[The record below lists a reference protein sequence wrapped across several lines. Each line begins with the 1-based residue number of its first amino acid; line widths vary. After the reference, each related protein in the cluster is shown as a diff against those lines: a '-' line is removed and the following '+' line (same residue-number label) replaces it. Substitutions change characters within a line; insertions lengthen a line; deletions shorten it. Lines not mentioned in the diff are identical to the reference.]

1 VLLLFFLVFVLSVV
15 LTGLIRNYA
24 LSRNV
29 LDIPNQR
36 SSHSVPTPRGGGL
49 AIVLSFAAGLVFLTY
64 RQAISAQTAW
74 VLATCMPVAAIGF
87 VDDHGHIPARW
98 RFLVHAV
105 SALAALYLM
114 RGMPL
119 LWIPAPLDSWLHRLW
134 IDWHWLGYPVGT
146 FLLVWFLNLFNFMDG
161 TDGIAASEAL
171 FVSAVLAGYSYFLD
185 SGLAAIALSVSAA
198 ALGFL
203 CWNWPKAKI
212 FMGDVGSG
220 FLGLLLGLLIL
231 CAARQAGV
239 LLYCGLILFGL
250 FIVDASYT
258 LLYRMLSG
266 QLWHQAHCS
275 HGYQRA
281 AKRYGH
287 LAVLLSCWAINLAW
301 LLPISLLVFLNPNY
315 ALAGLLLAYVP
326 LLVLVCFLRAGS
338 PETTVS

>member
-1 VLLLFFLVFVLSVV
+1 VLLQFFLVFVLSVV

-24 LSRNV
+24 LSRKV

-36 SSHSVPTPRGGGL
+36 SSHSSPTPRGGGL
-49 AIVLSFAAGLVFLTY
+49 AIVLSFTAGVALLAG
-64 RQAISAQTAW
+64 RQAISAQTVW
-74 VLATCMPVAAIGF
+74 ILAACLPVAAIGF
-87 VDDHGHIPARW
+87 FDDHNHIPARW
-98 RFLVHAV
+98 RFLIHAV
-105 SALAALYLM
+105 SALTALYLM
-114 RGMPL
+114 HGMPL
-119 LWIPAPLDSWLHRLW
+119 LWIPAPLDGWLHRLW
-134 IDWHWLGYPVGT
+134 MDWHWLGYPMGA

-171 FVSAVLAGYSYFLD
+171 FVSAALAGYSYFPD
-185 SGLAAIALSVSAA
+185 PGLAATALSLSAA

-231 CAARQAGV
+231 CAARQVGV

-266 QLWHQAHCS
+266 QVWHQAHCS

-287 LAVLLSCWAINLAW
+287 LAVLLICWGINLAW
-301 LLPISLLVFLNPNY
+301 LLPISLLVFLNPSY
-315 ALAGLLLAYVP
+315 ALAGLLLAYLP
-326 LLVLVCFLRAGS
+326 LLVLVRLLEAGR
-338 PETTVS
+338 PETALP